1 MGVVKADLKMKGGDQ
16 GLSMRVFRPRLMKR
30 WAQVLV
36 CLLMLGLLQPNLVM
50 CTEADGG
57 VKLETGSH
65 SPLPFSDPLSGA
77 ACAGKSQAETSCDDC
92 IDTPVFTAA
101 LIRGFS
107 EIESATLLKLAAH
120 TADNG
125 DSLQIS
131 TADLNSPSPLHI
143 YHVKKSLRAIQST
156 RLLI

>member
-1 MGVVKADLKMKGGDQ
+1 
-16 GLSMRVFRPRLMKR
+16 MKR

-50 CTEADGG
+50 CAEADGR

-65 SPLPFSDPLSGA
+65 SPLPFSDQLSSA

-92 IDTPVFTAA
+92 IDTPVFTTA
-101 LIRGFS
+101 LIRDFS
-107 EIESATLLKLAAH
+107 EIESATLLKVAAH
-120 TADNG
+120 TADNCG
-125 DSLQIS
+125 SLEIS
-131 TADLNSPSPLHI
+131 TADLNNSSPLHI
-143 YHVKKSLRAIQST
+143 YHFKKSLSAIQST